1 MRILSRMPSIESRD
15 TQQTMVDL
23 NSIIDSNARLI
34 EEMRRAR
41 ERQDRLSKLAAAI
54 GAATA
59 LDEILR
65 MVRDGVVSAGGFDRA
80 GIFLYDKGTDTLRGV
95 WGTDRAGNA
104 ELISDEIHNLRDS
117 DSLMSDVVHRRLDFA
132 LTENFTEKYSP
143 PEGDPMQG
151 VHAQAILPL
160 CAGTELVGV
169 LCVDNL
175 LTDRPI
181 TLDDIEGLLPF
192 AAQTA
197 AAIQNARVTAKLQET
212 QDALIKAE
220 RLRAVGEMASGVAHN
235 INNVLA
241 AILGYAELIAEDD
254 DASGEIKQYART
266 IVRAANDGAEIVRR
280 VRQFTKKETQPPHTV
295 FDARAAMQEALD
307 LTRPIWRDRAA
318 ARGAHIETKVVEGD
332 PLPIRG
338 VPSEIREVLVN
349 LITNA
354 ADAMPHGGTLT
365 LSGEQ
370 TGDQVKIMVEDTGVG
385 MSDEILPRIFEP
397 FFTTRGVELGTG
409 LGLSVAWGIAERHKG
424 KIEAYSELGK
434 GSRLVLSLPLC
445 HEPVQNVSASAP
457 ISLKGVSILF
467 VEDEEMIAQ
476 SLAQSLE
483 RHGANVAFAYDGND
497 ALQTLKRRQGKFDV
511 VVSDHGMDGMTGL
524 ELLAQVRTQYPT
536 IRRML
541 LSGWGENVP
550 DGADLSS
557 AERIL
562 SKPLP
567 TDKLLTAL
575 SELLQS
581 PAK

>member
-1 MRILSRMPSIESRD
+1 MTSP
-15 TQQTMVDL
+15 T
-23 NSIIDSNARLI
+23 SIIDPNARLV
-34 EEMRRAR
+34 EEMRNAR
-41 ERQDRLSKLAAAI
+41 ERQDRLAKLAAAI
-54 GAATA
+54 GASTA
-59 LDEILR
+59 LSDILR

-80 GIFLYDKGTDTLRGV
+80 AIFLYDSVTDTLRGA
-95 WGTDRAGNA
+95 WGTDRQGNP
-104 ELISDEIHNLRDS
+104 EEISEEIHRLRVNESLLADVIHQNVNFVITDDFEAKYQPPPGDS
-117 DSLMSDVVHRRLDFA
+117 MC
-132 LTENFTEKYSP
+132 
-143 PEGDPMQG
+143 G
-151 VHAQAILPL
+151 VHAHALVSL
-160 CAGTELVGV
+160 CAGADVVGV

-175 LTDRPI
+175 LTNRPI
-181 TLDDIEGLLPF
+181 TSDDIEGLLPF
-192 AAQTA
+192 AAQA
-197 AAIQNARVTAKLQET
+197 GAAIHNARVTAKLLET

-241 AILGYAELIAEDD
+241 AILGYAELIAEDE

-266 IVRAANDGAEIVRR
+266 IVRAANDGADIVRR
-280 VRQFTKKETQPPHTV
+280 VRQFTKKDTQPAHTV
-295 FDARAAMQEALD
+295 FDARGAMQEALD
-307 LTRPIWRDRAA
+307 LTRPVWRDRAA
-318 ARGAHIETKVVEGD
+318 ARGAHIEVKCEDGE
-332 PLPIRG
+332 PLPVQG

-354 ADAMPHGGTLT
+354 ADAMPQGGTLT

-370 TGDQVKIMVEDTGVG
+370 AGSKVKITVEDTGVG
-385 MSDEILPRIFEP
+385 MSEETLPRIWEP

-424 KIEAYSELGK
+424 KIEAFSELGK
-434 GSRLVLSLPLC
+434 GSRFVFTLPLSSDTI
-445 HEPVQNVSASAP
+445 HTAPAPAPV
-457 ISLKGVSILF
+457 SLQGVSILF

-483 RHGANVAFAYDGND
+483 RHGANVAFAYDGED
-497 ALQTLKRRQGKFDV
+497 ALQTLKRRNGTFDV
-511 VVSDHGMDGMTGL
+511 IVSDHGMDGMTGL
-524 ELLAQVRTQYPT
+524 ELLAHVRTHYPS

-550 DGADLSS
+550 DASDLSA

-567 TDKLLTAL
+567 TEKLLAAL

-581 PAK
+581 SPK